1 MSKDARPSLRTVLR
15 LANAGAR
22 LARDGRMSLANA
34 GACHAGAGRRTRLFP
49 ADIPDSFTREYGCT
63 LAEWRRD
70 LPRAVTAGGAVL
82 QPVDDHQALVT
93 LASSQ
98 GRLHLQWN
106 ALPPRQ
112 IALMRMPRLQVG
124 FRFERAEPSAR
135 LAFMR
140 LFDLSLQRGGG

>member
-1 MSKDARPSLRTVLR
+1 M
-15 LANAGAR
+15 
-22 LARDGRMSLANA
+22 
-34 GACHAGAGRRTRLFP
+34 FP

-70 LPRAVTAGGAVL
+70 LPRAVVAGGGVL
-82 QPVDDHQALVT
+82 PPAEVGQALVT
-93 LASSQ
+93 LGTGPA
-98 GRLHLQWN
+98 RLHLQWN

-135 LAFMR
+135 QAFMR